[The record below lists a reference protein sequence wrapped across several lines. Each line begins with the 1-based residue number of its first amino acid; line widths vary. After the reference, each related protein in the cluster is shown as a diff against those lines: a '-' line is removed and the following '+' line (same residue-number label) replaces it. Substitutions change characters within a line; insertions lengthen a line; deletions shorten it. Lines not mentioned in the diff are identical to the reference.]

1 MSTSATDIVQ
11 SYTGNASTTV
21 FTFPAKFL
29 DNDHLKVYLDGVAQT
44 SGFTVSGGGSASGGS
59 VTFTSAP
66 ASGVEVVIVN
76 EPPLTQLLDLT
87 FNGKMPSTSLENAYD
102 KLTMLCQL
110 LDKRTDQSLKFPI
123 YDTASLPTDLTLA
136 NRQGKL
142 LGFDTS
148 SNAQVELVSRAQATY
163 QSGDR
168 MVFASVSALTTEA
181 SITSVSSGDVVL
193 LTGYY
198 AAGDFG
204 SPIELIVEASTGGVK
219 SHTLADGRYANLY
232 ADVAYSG
239 WFGLDGTLTTDQKT
253 NFNSFIGCGA
263 KQLVLTS
270 GTYHLGGASTTA
282 SDITLTGEGATL
294 KAHSSLDGTTT
305 PMWTSTGNRLKVSR
319 INFDGNVANVT
330 TGGSLTAPG
339 RLDISGTHIQ
349 IEDNDFSNF
358 LGTAIRLTGTVEN
371 VNISRNKFNTCGSA
385 SVMGRAVYADNLNSG
400 AKRITISDNKC
411 YDTSGFAIFSPADGL
426 TDDVNITFNRLV
438 LRGEIAYSGMNAR
451 VIGNYVDL
459 EHTPFNPSFPN
470 AILGISM
477 DYGLGCTVSNNFVT
491 GFRQIGIE
499 IVGKEANHNE
509 AIEAL
514 PSDLLTGGT
523 VTTGKRYRVEDFIAG
538 DDFSNIATVN
548 NRYCRFTATGT
559 TPTTWSNGTKVEKVS
574 DRTTQTS
581 GTLTIGEIYRVLQFE
596 TGDDFDNVA
605 NINVDGSVFKAT
617 GTTPTTWTN
626 SSEVVAW
633 SDLWK
638 MPSIVTNNTVVNN
651 ETVANLAVM
660 DTFGIQVGNEFCAGT
675 IIQGNTLEQCGI
687 SIYGYDDAEANLDPS
702 LDDDFLRD
710 VIVSNNKMSDH
721 PGADFAILTL
731 DKAMNTV
738 IEGNVMRKLS
748 TVTTGNAAFA
758 INSLDSHNTII
769 SDNTFYDVP
778 TIAREI
784 IPTSSETDLDKF
796 PNGLRVVGNRVY
808 NAGGAIS
815 FKRPVGNE
823 GVSGRKAGI
832 VIVKDN
838 LHPRSEAGCRPA
850 IIGTNGW
857 DTTVVASGVVTEK
870 SGYLELDGTASG
882 AEAQAR
888 TKFSSLFGDEN
899 GQREE
904 FTIGRNWQIDFDVH
918 FADGLTA
925 NTDDYSRV
933 IFGKL
938 DTDTTIGLVASYYQ
952 FGFELRGRE
961 VYGFF
966 HDGTSATYTSLLTT
980 LPSNQTSRTSL
991 SIQSGGGSSPA
1002 LHFGVSDGASQ
1013 KNYWLGSL
1021 FNLATSSIY
1030 DGVGGVN
1037 MGAGVH
1043 VEVDSTGVGGV
1054 FCVGPIH
1061 ISDYSVS

>member
-1 MSTSATDIVQ
+1 MVATDVANIDSGQ
-11 SYTGNASTTV
+11 TV
-21 FTFPAKFL
+21 T
-29 DNDHLKVYLDGVAQT
+29 
-44 SGFTVSGGGSASGGS
+44 
-59 VTFTSAP
+59 
-66 ASGVEVVIVN
+66 
-76 EPPLTQLLDLT
+76 
-87 FNGKMPSTSLENAYD
+87 
-102 KLTMLCQL
+102 
-110 LDKRTDQSLKFPI
+110 
-123 YDTASLPTDLTLA
+123 
-136 NRQGKL
+136 
-142 LGFDTS
+142 
-148 SNAQVELVSRAQATY
+148 
-163 QSGDR
+163 
-168 MVFASVSALTTEA
+168 
-181 SITSVSSGDVVL
+181 

-198 AAGDFG
+198 SAGDFG
-204 SPIELIVEASTGGVK
+204 EPLQLVVEASTGGVK

-282 SDITLTGEGATL
+282 SDITLVGEGATL
-294 KAHSSLDGTTT
+294 KAHSTLDGTTT
-305 PMWTSTGNRLKVSR
+305 PMWTQVGDFVR
-319 INFDGNVANVT
+319 IGEGIKFDGNVANIT

-339 RLDISGTHIQ
+339 RLDISGTNVRVAKG
-349 IEDNDFSNF
+349 EFSNF
-358 LGTAIRLTGTVEN
+358 LGTAIRLTGTVVDVHILNNE
-371 VNISRNKFNTCGSA
+371 FNTCGSA
-385 SVMGRAVYADNLNSG
+385 SVMGRAVYADNLDAG
-400 AKRITISDNKC
+400 AKRITISDNRC
-411 YDTSGFAIFSPADGL
+411 YDTSGFAIFSPTGGL

-459 EHTPFNPSFPN
+459 QHVTFNPSFPN

-477 DYGLGCTVSNNFVT
+477 DYGLGCTITNNFVT

-499 IVGKEANHNE
+499 LVAKEANHNE

-514 PSDLLTGGT
+514 PTDLLTSGT
-523 VTTGKRYRVEDFIAG
+523 VTTGKRYRVEDFITG
-538 DDFSNIATVN
+538 DDFSNIASVN
-548 NRYCRFTATGT
+548 TRYGRFTATGT
-559 TPTTWSNGTKVEKVS
+559 TPTTWINGSFTSGTLTVGKVYTITTYQSGDDFTNVGASSNANGVVFTATGTTPTTWTNSSTLTAVGTKVEKVS

-581 GTLTIGEIYRVLQFE
+581 GTLTIGEVYRVLQFE

-638 MPSIVTNNTVVNN
+638 MPSIVTNNTIVNN
-651 ETVANLAVM
+651 ETSANLAL
-660 DTFGIQVGNEFCAGT
+660 TSTTWGIQVGQEHCSGT
-675 IIQGNTLEQCGI
+675 VVSGNTLENCGI
-687 SIYGYDDAEANLDPS
+687 SVYGNGTNTDPS
-702 LDDDFLRD
+702 FNDDFLRD
-710 VIVSNNKMSDH
+710 VIISGNKLSDYPGSSDAIMS
-721 PGADFAILTL
+721 LNWC
-731 DKAMNTV
+731 KNTV
-738 IEGNVMRKLS
+738 IEGNTMRKLS
-748 TVTTGNAAFA
+748 TVTTGNAQYA

-784 IPTSSETDLDKF
+784 IPSSSETDLDKF
-796 PNGLRVVGNRVY
+796 PNGLRVIGNRVY
-808 NAGGAIS
+808 NAGGARS

-823 GVSGRKAGI
+823 AVSGRKAGI

-857 DTTVVASGVVTEK
+857 DVTETTNPSASAWVTSTAYVVGDTVSESGNIYYCLVNHTSGTFATDLAAGKWVLSAIITEK
-870 SGYLELDGTASG
+870 SGYIELDGRAVSS
-882 AEAQAR
+882 ELQAK
-888 TKFSSLFGDEN
+888 TKFSSLFRDEN

-952 FGFELRGRE
+952 FGFELRGRG

-980 LPSNQTSRTSL
+980 LPSNKTSRTSL

-1002 LHFGVSDGASQ
+1002 LHFGVSDASAQ

-1043 VEVDSTGVGGV
+1043 VEVDSTGVGGT